1 MWIITDVDRVCL
13 YYGTEK
19 EKPINEMNVSE
30 AIQYADEGHF
40 QAGSMAPKIQAA
52 LYFLQYHGDKVVITS
67 IDGIT
72 EAINGNNG
80 TIIWN

>member
-1 MWIITDVDRVCL
+1 
-13 YYGTEK
+13 
-19 EKPINEMNVSE
+19 
-30 AIQYADEGHF
+30 
-40 QAGSMAPKIQAA
+40 MAPKIQAA

-80 TIIWN
+80 TIIRN

>member
-1 MWIITDVDRVCL
+1 MQKSVIIAL
-13 YYGTEK
+13 GG
-19 EKPINEMNVSE
+19 N
-30 AIQYADEGHF
+30 AIFPKGE
-40 QAGSMAPKIQAA
+40 AGSMAPKIQAV

-80 TIIWN
+80 TIIRN